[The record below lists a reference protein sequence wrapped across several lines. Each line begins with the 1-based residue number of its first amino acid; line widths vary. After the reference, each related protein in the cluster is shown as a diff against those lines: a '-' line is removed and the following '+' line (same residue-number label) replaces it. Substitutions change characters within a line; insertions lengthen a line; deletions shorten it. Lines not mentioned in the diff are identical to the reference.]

1 MRESK
6 EVKLERI
13 IRECVDRAEF
23 DRKCYLDSSLYESG
37 YNADKKFNVE
47 HTVKQIENLFN
58 RGY

>member
-13 IRECVDRAEF
+13 INECIDRAEF
-23 DRKCYLDSSLYESG
+23 DRKCYLESNLYESG